1 MKELTKTH
9 EERVFKTPR
18 MEGVKVTYSDD
29 DGIEFTHTI
38 IKSKPSVAT
47 IVRSSGTIAFIL
59 QFRSTTGKY
68 YIELPAG
75 IIEDGE
81 TEVGAAI
88 RETREETGILV
99 KNAYPL
105 VKGPSL
111 LDPSKSDENFGVV
124 VADLD
129 SRKEQELDENEQISS
144 AIIWMTEG
152 EVYRRVYSQLFDGE
166 PFYNTL
172 YLSGHSLYALMAY
185 KLSHR

>member
-1 MKELTKTH
+1 MKQLTKTN

-18 MEGVKVTYSDD
+18 MEGIKVTYSDN
-29 DGIEFTHTI
+29 DGSEFTHTI

-68 YIELPAG
+68 YIELPG
-75 IIEDGE
+75 GLIEEGE
-81 TEVGAAI
+81 TEVEAAI
-88 RETREETGILV
+88 RETREETGLLIN
-99 KNAYPL
+99 NAYVL

-111 LDPSKSDENFGVV
+111 LDSSKSTENFGAV
-124 VADLD
+124 VADLCGR
-129 SRKEQELDENEQISS
+129 SSQNLDENEQISS

-166 PFYNTL
+166 PFYNTF
-172 YLSGHSLYALMAY
+172 YLNGHSLYALMAY
-185 KLSHR
+185 MMSHK